1 MFYDRGHTVGIT
13 SNGARTVDWWRD
25 VAPLLSYICFSYHPQ
40 YPDPRFEEKVLAA
53 ADYTQCTIRV
63 MMDASRWEESLAA
76 FERFSRHPNLRVEP
90 VRLLPELAN
99 RVVASCD
106 YTTEQDKWLIVT
118 PPHDATTNQHRDN
131 RLWRE
136 AELGS
141 EFYWNDG
148 SWDPQGDS
156 NYLLNTNRTDF
167 RGWSCNIGLESLF
180 IFWDGDVKKGNCH
193 QGGVLFNI
201 RDHEQHEL
209 PDRGELCFQPIC
221 TCGTDI
227 LVTKA
232 PLLSA
237 TDPIV
242 EQHSRNQFNMI
253 KSEEEYLRQHRKY
266 IKIEPQ

>member
-1 MFYDRGHTVGIT
+1 
-13 SNGARTVDWWRD
+13 
-25 VAPLLSYICFSYHPQ
+25 
-40 YPDPRFEEKVLAA
+40 
-53 ADYTQCTIRV
+53 